1 MGQLIIPLACRTMFS
16 FENARW
22 NKAFEKLHVPSSF
35 TQIQNEKTSVH
46 GPPPICLVNDIDCG
60 KSKFES
66 YRYLWNLLIFLRVAT
81 KIYIFFFFGVLD
93 KIEVFFEFWKFSDV
107 CDRWYK
113 WIFFEIFRIKNW
125 KRKGRRISTI
135 TVYKLEHLINFLKK
149 GKIILLF

>member
-66 YRYLWNLLIFLRVAT
+66 YRYLRNLLIFLRVAT
-81 KIYIFFFFGVLD
+81 KIYTYFFL
-93 KIEVFFEFWKFSDV
+93 EFWTRLKYFSN
-107 CDRWYK
+107 
-113 WIFFEIFRIKNW
+113 FENSLMYVTDDIN
-125 KRKGRRISTI
+125 
-135 TVYKLEHLINFLKK
+135 EHFLKF
-149 GKIILLF
+149 LE